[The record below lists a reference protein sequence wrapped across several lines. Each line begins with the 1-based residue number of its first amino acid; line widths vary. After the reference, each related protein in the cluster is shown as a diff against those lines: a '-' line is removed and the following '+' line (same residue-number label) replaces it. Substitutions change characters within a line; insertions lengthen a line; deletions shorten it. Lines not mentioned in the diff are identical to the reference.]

1 MNKNSGP
8 QSALLNCEAMRTAS
22 VSNTLQFDG
31 APIPSSLAPLC
42 TTHSR
47 FWPMFRP
54 ALLCHVHFSSSAA
67 SASVG
72 WRPLELTNEV
82 INLHTRGR
90 CVEVHTHLGT
100 APPASAVANATS
112 TTQSTSLCTQ
122 VPKWPNVTKNRAFC
136 IHGFID
142 NPHTADVYNITV
154 YHQVTVFSRGGQAY
168 HSASLGLKF
177 RGVHT
182 PDVASM
188 K

>member
-1 MNKNSGP
+1 
-8 QSALLNCEAMRTAS
+8 
-22 VSNTLQFDG
+22 
-31 APIPSSLAPLC
+31 
-42 TTHSR
+42 
-47 FWPMFRP
+47 MFRP

-136 IHGFID
+136 IHGQPTHSRRVQHHSLSSGDSVQQSRTSLPLSLLRLEVSWRTHARCGID
-142 NPHTADVYNITV
+142 EITV
-154 YHQVTVFSRGGQAY
+154 CPLEHALLALARLGGNVTNLLDLCPIGGA
-168 HSASLGLKF
+168 GLQM
-177 RGVHT
+177 HNII
-182 PDVASM
+182 SM
-188 K
+188 GGGPA